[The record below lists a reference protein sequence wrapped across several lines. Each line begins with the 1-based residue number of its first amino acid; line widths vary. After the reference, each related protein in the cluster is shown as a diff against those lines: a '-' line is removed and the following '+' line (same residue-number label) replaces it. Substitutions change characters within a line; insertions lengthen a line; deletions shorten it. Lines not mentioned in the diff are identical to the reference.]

1 MWIPGLLFEDT
12 EDTEKPSQTPENMGY
27 FREYHKA
34 SERKTRESNCD
45 ITLVPCRCG
54 FSSEPLHAFQS
65 RLSGAPLLASFARSG
80 RWRGGPALFSEN
92 KPRTENRQL
101 TTAFLKFPAT
111 PAVNQEWP
119 GAPGS
124 RGGFRHEAQFPPENK
139 PRTENRQ
146 LTTAFQTE
154 RTLVSC
160 DQRGKVTGLAAGAGF
175 PIWNRLSQFGHFFLA
190 PTPPLR

>member
-1 MWIPGLLFEDT
+1 MTVFHAMWIPGLLFEDT

-54 FSSEPLHAFQS
+54 FSSEPLPAFQS
-65 RLSGAPLLASFARSG
+65 RLSGAPLLASFARGGS
-80 RWRGGPALFSEN
+80 WRGGPALFSEN
-92 KPRTENRQL
+92 KLRTENRQL

-124 RGGFRHEAQFPPENK
+124 RGFRDLGFGTRPSSHLKTNRE
-139 PRTENRQ
+139 PRTGN
-146 LTTAFQTE
+146 
-154 RTLVSC
+154 
-160 DQRGKVTGLAAGAGF
+160 
-175 PIWNRLSQFGHFFLA
+175 
-190 PTPPLR
+190 